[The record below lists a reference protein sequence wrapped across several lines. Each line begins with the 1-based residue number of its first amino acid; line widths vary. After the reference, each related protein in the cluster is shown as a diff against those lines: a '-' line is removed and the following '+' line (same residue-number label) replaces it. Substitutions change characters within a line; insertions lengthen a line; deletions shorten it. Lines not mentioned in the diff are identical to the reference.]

1 MHQLSHLI
9 GCERSAVFSRS
20 ISSFLFVRVASSTFD
35 VDVICNETWRSSA
48 ESCDQM
54 IACLS
59 PSQIIRSRIEDRR
72 NDDEYC
78 CDEDGREIN
87 ARKNRPSNEFA
98 NSTPAHTCTST
109 TVCCS
114 NGGYTYI
121 PEISW
126 AMLCNLSKFKWP
138 SLLCPLSVQKK
149 LWGFGWPFKAGKF
162 LSCSYIV
169 STAAAL
175 IMALDHERRSHF
187 KTKLEN
193 YNVVT
198 PLHA

>member
-1 MHQLSHLI
+1 
-9 GCERSAVFSRS
+9 
-20 ISSFLFVRVASSTFD
+20 
-35 VDVICNETWRSSA
+35 
-48 ESCDQM
+48 M

-72 NDDEYC
+72 NDEEYC

-109 TVCCS
+109 ILCAVRMEDIHIYQRFRERCCATLVS
-114 NGGYTYI
+114 
-121 PEISW
+121 
-126 AMLCNLSKFKWP
+126 LSGPHYFA
-138 SLLCPLSVQKK
+138 LSAFRRNYEG
-149 LWGFGWPFKAGKF
+149 LAWPFKAGKF

>member
-1 MHQLSHLI
+1 MT
-9 GCERSAVFSRS
+9 RS
-20 ISSFLFVRVASSTFD
+20 IV
-35 VDVICNETWRSSA
+35 ETRTGVKS
-48 ESCDQM
+48 M
-54 IACLS
+54 
-59 PSQIIRSRIEDRR
+59 
-72 NDDEYC
+72 
-78 CDEDGREIN
+78 REKT
-87 ARKNRPSNEFA
+87 ARPSNEFA

-114 NGGYTYI
+114 MGDIYQRFRERCCATLV
-121 PEISW
+121 S
-126 AMLCNLSKFKWP
+126 LSGPHYFA
-138 SLLCPLSVQKK
+138 LSAFRRNYEG
-149 LWGFGWPFKAGKF
+149 LAWPFKAGKF

-175 IMALDHERRSHF
+175 IMAFDHERRSHF